1 MYPLA
6 RIYTDVDSLLPVHV
20 RVITARCKPFN
31 QQETGE
37 LCQAR
42 EAFALAAYSY
52 RFHNFFCCK
61 QGDGYIQQ
69 NNKCANEVKQED
81 CDSEC
86 KKICSIYTNR
96 KTGDYYSALE
106 GYWELVEPLKQVER
120 HSGHS
125 VNLGWDGKPHSF
137 SGRAG
142 STIFVSFKGSRTG
155 RDWTANFN
163 VQVVKFTTVEWNL
176 AGQQPHLYAHKG
188 FVQFYG
194 AMRHSIFDH
203 VERMMKERPATDIHL
218 SGHSL
223 GGAMANLC
231 AVDFAAKYPD
241 VKVALWTFGA
251 PRVFRGAAD
260 IGYFPHG
267 QDSARNGVCACVCVR
282 GCLSE

>member
-42 EAFALAAYSY
+42 EAFALAEFAY
-52 RFHNFFCCK
+52 RFHDFFCCK

-86 KKICSIYTNR
+86 RKKCLVYTQE
-96 KTGDYYSALE
+96 KDDLE
-106 GYWELVEPLKQVER
+106 GHWKLVEPLKEVEH
-120 HSGHS
+120 HSGS
-125 VNLGWDGKPHSF
+125 SRNLGKEGTSYAF
-137 SGRAG
+137 SGRVG
-142 STIFVSFKGSRTG
+142 STIFVSFKGSG
-155 RDWTANFN
+155 AAIGDWTANGDF
-163 VQVVKFTTVEWNL
+163 VATKFTAVNWNL
-176 AGQQPHLYAHKG
+176 AGQQPHLYAHGGFLQYYNSVKG
-188 FVQFYG
+188 
-194 AMRHSIFDH
+194 SILNH
-203 VERMMKERPATDIHL
+203 VARMISDRPASEIHV

-241 VKVALWTFGA
+241 VKVALWTFAA

-260 IGYFPHG
+260 IGFFPHG
-267 QDSARNGVCACVCVR
+267 QDSARNGVCVRVCVDA
-282 GCLSE
+282 